1 MERAGAIRL
10 TTEQKRQHY
19 FGVWGVHNYYT
30 KLELQARAGA
40 EFTVGYV
47 LLILAAGLLAV
58 GGLLIDSAAVIIGSM
73 CVAPLLSPSRA
84 VCLGGLYLDK
94 KIFWRGLFKQI
105 VGLLVVGAGF
115 AFLVT
120 ILLKDNVP
128 GIEITHE
135 ILLRAMPTS
144 KEAILTLLIAVAA
157 GAGASLALTADPHI
171 VEQPW
176 GQIIDVMIGV
186 EIAISSVP
194 PASVIG
200 IGLALG
206 RSDVSLNAFWLV
218 IVNVVA
224 LDILGSMLIFLIRGI
239 RRRHFDLERTI
250 RTMVE
255 GILSTISNHAL
266 ANSIIDIILLDEDSA
281 RVEVTVKH
289 RQDKPLPDTLAQTI
303 ASELAKQPN
312 CRSEVT
318 VEMIPY
324 QTHVIV

>member
-1 MERAGAIRL
+1 
-10 TTEQKRQHY
+10 
-19 FGVWGVHNYYT
+19 
-30 KLELQARAGA
+30 
-40 EFTVGYV
+40 
-47 LLILAAGLLAV
+47 
-58 GGLLIDSAAVIIGSM
+58 
-73 CVAPLLSPSRA
+73 
-84 VCLGGLYLDK
+84 
-94 KIFWRGLFKQI
+94 
-105 VGLLVVGAGF
+105 
-115 AFLVT
+115 
-120 ILLKDNVP
+120 LKDNVP

-186 EIAISSVP
+186 EIAISLVP

-250 RTMVE
+250 RTTVE

-266 ANSIIDIILLDEDSA
+266 TNSIIDIILLDEDSA
-281 RVEVTVKH
+281 RGEVTVKH

-303 ASELAKQPN
+303 ASELAKQAN